1 MTTHPHSPS
10 TTSDATETTGDAVS
24 FEQVQTD
31 MVLAGRTA
39 ATGQYLAGLI
49 AAAQLDTV
57 GTPRKLARDLFPG
70 VDPVVVQ
77 EIWDRSAAVHFRAGQ
92 MAGAPRFNRD
102 KLARLQQQLTEA
114 GDAAMGGRVQK
125 ALAIAVQTHPADEE
139 SEGRAH
145 DEW

>member
-1 MTTHPHSPS
+1 MTTHPHSPA
-10 TTSDATETTGDAVS
+10 TTSEATDADAAA
-24 FEQVQTD
+24 FEQTQRD
-31 MVLAGRTA
+31 LVLAGRTA

-92 MAGAPRFNRD
+92 MAGAPRFHRD
-102 KLARLQQQLTEA
+102 KLSRLRKQLTEA
-114 GDAAMGGRVQK
+114 GDAAMAGRVQE
-125 ALAIAVQTHPADEE
+125 ALTIAVQAHPADEE